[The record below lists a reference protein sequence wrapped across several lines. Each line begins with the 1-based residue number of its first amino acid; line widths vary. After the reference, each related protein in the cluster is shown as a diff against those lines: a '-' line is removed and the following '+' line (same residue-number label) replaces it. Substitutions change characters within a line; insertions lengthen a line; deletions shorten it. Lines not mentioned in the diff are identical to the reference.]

1 MPLQSMHN
9 PSVCQTDWDYHRLE
23 FTFYDSTEKSP
34 ILTAETAET
43 AEFKRKTSAFS
54 ACSAVRS

>member
-1 MPLQSMHN
+1 MNN
-9 PSVCQTDWDYHRLE
+9 PSVFQTDWDYHRLE